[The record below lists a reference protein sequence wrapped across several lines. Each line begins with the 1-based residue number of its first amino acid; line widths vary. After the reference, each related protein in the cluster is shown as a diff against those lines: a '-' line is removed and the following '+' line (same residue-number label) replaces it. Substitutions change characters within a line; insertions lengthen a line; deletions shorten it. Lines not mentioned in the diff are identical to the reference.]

1 MALLAQ
7 IITSSESQEARSA
20 GRRILRLHVVASTS
34 GDETDALIHNLS
46 EYGLLVET
54 KASLFEGDTL
64 EVDLPEAGVTAAVVV
79 WTRSGL
85 AGCEF
90 QRPVPTA
97 IVSAALLR
105 SPPATLAP
113 AALPEANTLSVWD
126 YQPAADPDVD
136 ASTRLIAIASLVLA
150 MIAVTIFILALL
162 SVPFSND

>member
-34 GDETDALIHNLS
+34 GDETDALIH
-46 EYGLLVET
+46 LLVET

-126 YQPAADPDVD
+126 YQPAAYPDVD

-162 SVPFSND
+162 SFPFSND